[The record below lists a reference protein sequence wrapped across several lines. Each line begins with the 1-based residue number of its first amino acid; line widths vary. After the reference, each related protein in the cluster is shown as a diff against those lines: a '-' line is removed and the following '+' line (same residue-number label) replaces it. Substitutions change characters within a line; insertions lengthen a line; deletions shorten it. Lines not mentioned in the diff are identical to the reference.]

1 MSRQPY
7 HRLGL
12 EPLEPRDVPAFLP
25 GSAIVA
31 AGDTG
36 GPPVVRLL
44 DPDSGAVR
52 SQFLAYEAT
61 FTGGV
66 RVAVGDVNAD
76 GVPDLITGT
85 GAGGGPA
92 VKVYDGATGGVLAS
106 FFAYAPSFTGGVTV
120 AAGDVDGDGRAEV
133 IVGAGAGGGPQ
144 VVVFDGVTGSQEASF
159 FAYDSGFRGG
169 VFVAAGDTDGDGLAE
184 VVTGTGVGGGPDVRT
199 FDLARG
205 QAVQATG
212 FFAYA
217 PTFTGGVQVAAGDV
231 TGDGIAE
238 IISGT
243 GPGGGPQ
250 VAVFTPAGRQV
261 MSFFAYD
268 EDFRNGVNVGAADLT
283 GDGTAEILTG
293 AGPGGGAQVNVF
305 AFGDDDP
312 TQSLTGLPR
321 SVAGVLVAGSPLP
334 LALPSVSDGVI
345 EDAYDQA
352 AAVIAAQ
359 VAAAQAAFA
368 AAQPQTILVPFPV
381 PVGVNNRFGGSP
393 FFGPGF
399 GPGFGFGGFGPGFGG
414 PFVGDPFFGGPF
426 AGDPFF
432 GGPFVGDPFLGDP
445 FFGPGVDG
453 GFPCFT
459 CEGSA
464 FFDPAFTDPGFFGP
478 GFIDP
483 GFGGEGF
490 VDPGFGGEGFV
501 DPGFG
506 GEGFVDPGFGGEG
519 FVDPGFGGFGG
530 EGF

>member
-1 MSRQPY
+1 MNRTSR
-7 HRLGL
+7 LNL
-12 EPLEPRDVPAFLP
+12 ESLDDRVVPAFLP

-44 DPDSGAVR
+44 DPDSGDVQ
-52 SQFLAYEAT
+52 SQFLVYEAT

-92 VKVYDGATGGVLAS
+92 VRVYDGATGGVLAS
-106 FFAYAPSFTGGVTV
+106 FFAYAPSFTGGITV
-120 AAGDVDGDGRAEV
+120 AAGDVDADGRAEV
-133 IVGAGAGGGPQ
+133 IVGAGPGGGPQ
-144 VVVFDGVTGSQEASF
+144 VVVFDGATGNQEASF
-159 FAYDSGFRGG
+159 FAYDSSFRGG
-169 VFVAAGDTDGDGLAE
+169 VYVAAGDTDGDGVAE
-184 VVTGTGVGGGPDVRT
+184 VVTGTGLGGGPDVRT

-205 QAVQATG
+205 KAVQATG

-231 TGDGIAE
+231 NGDGIAE

-250 VAVFTPAGRQV
+250 VAVFSPGGRQV

-283 GDGTAEILTG
+283 GDGIAEILTG

-312 TQSLTGLPR
+312 TQSLTGLPEA
-321 SVAGVLVAGSPLP
+321 VAGVLVAGSPSPLVLP
-334 LALPSVSDGVI
+334 TVSDGVI
-345 EDAYDQA
+345 ADAYAQA
-352 AAVIAAQ
+352 EARIAAEI
-359 VAAAQAAFA
+359 AAAQAAFAAAQA
-368 AAQPQTILVPFPV
+368 AAQPQTILVPF

-399 GPGFGFGGFGPGFGG
+399 GPGFGFGGSPFFGG

-426 AGDPFF
+426 VGDPFF
-432 GGPFVGDPFLGDP
+432 GDPFI
-445 FFGPGVDG
+445 GPGVNG

-459 CEGSA
+459 CEDS
-464 FFDPAFTDPGFFGP
+464 GFGGE

-519 FVDPGFGGFGG
+519 FVDPGFGGEGFVDPGFGGGFFGG